1 MSSLTPLWYKGS
13 FPQAIFRFISW
24 AFLLARLS
32 FHLPHL
38 SSVNSSVSCS
48 RVATPRLSQSWTP
61 LLLDKTRRP
70 PSNSFRMPWCGGPCW
85 PLYDVV
91 FKSREGWSVFLL
103 HDDHA
108 KLLTPYKLSFS
119 IQANLPYILWIV
131 AFNTSFI
138 LAFYLLDMIFFPT
151 RISKLKD
158 PSDPS
163 GKRILQED
171 PTTST
176 PKSAPVLLEAINK
189 NGLVIFLLVSPDP
202 GQISSV

>member
-1 MSSLTPLWYKGS
+1 M
-13 FPQAIFRFISW
+13 
-24 AFLLARLS
+24 
-32 FHLPHL
+32 H
-38 SSVNSSVSCS
+38 
-48 RVATPRLSQSWTP
+48 
-61 LLLDKTRRP
+61 
-70 PSNSFRMPWCGGPCW
+70 
-85 PLYDVV
+85 
-91 FKSREGWSVFLL
+91 
-103 HDDHA
+103 HA
-108 KLLTPYKLSFS
+108 KTVYTFFL

-176 PKSAPVLLEAINK
+176 PKSAPALLEAINK
-189 NGLVIFLLVSPDP
+189 NGLVIFLAVSPNP
-202 GQISSV
+202 AQTS